1 MDIFI
6 VITLA
11 ALLVAAGMAWYVRR
25 GEIPDADSGWRPENL
40 SREDFVLLIRE
51 HYVSQ
56 GFTLIE
62 HPTGGADFEIERDG
76 HRQLVDF
83 VEGQANQV
91 GEQAVREF
99 HALVAGRKAHG
110 GILVSAS
117 SFTSQA
123 RSLANHRQIDLIDGA
138 RLRQL
143 VEAARN
149 EDGELTVPRSVNDD
163 ESTTPR
169 RLILCPVCGRTMV
182 KRFERRDG
190 QNQAYYGCVHAPQC
204 KGRREIA

>member
-6 VITLA
+6 IITLA
-11 ALLVAAGMAWYVRR
+11 ALLAAAGMAWYVRR
-25 GEIPDADSGWRPENL
+25 SDTPDADRGWLPENL
-40 SREDFVLLIRE
+40 SREDFALLIRE
-51 HYVSQ
+51 HYVRLGYS
-56 GFTLIE
+56 LIE

-83 VEGQANQV
+83 VEEQGSAA

-99 HALVAGRKAHG
+99 HTLVVERKAHG

-123 RSLANHRQIDLIDGA
+123 RSLASHRNIDLIDGA

-149 EDGELTVPRSVNDD
+149 EDGELTVPRPVNED
-163 ESTTPR
+163 ESTSPR

-190 QNQAYYGCVHAPQC
+190 QSRAYYGCVHAPQC
-204 KGRREIA
+204 KGRRDIA